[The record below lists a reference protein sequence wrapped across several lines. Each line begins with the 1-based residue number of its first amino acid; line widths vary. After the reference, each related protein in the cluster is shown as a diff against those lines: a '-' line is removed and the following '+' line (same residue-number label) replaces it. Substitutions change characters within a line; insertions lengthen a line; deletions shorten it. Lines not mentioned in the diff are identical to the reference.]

1 MCEDEEDNKKGK
13 RSTFKPLSFRTSEC
27 KEKNIGLCVQ
37 HAVIVVLVL
46 RLPYD
51 KLICLFCKVGC
62 HHVMS
67 NQINCK
73 KEIKWICEEK

>member
-1 MCEDEEDNKKGK
+1 MKMKKIIKKG
-13 RSTFKPLSFRTSEC
+13 RDLLLIPFRFARASV
-27 KEKNIGLCVQ
+27 KKKYIGLCVQ

-46 RLPYD
+46 RLRYD